1 MRNYLYLLVTGFLC
15 LITVHVSAQEF
26 TVKGVISKK
35 VTNERVGQ
43 VFVKDLN
50 TKTLILSDDVGWFSI
65 KTRVGDTLLF
75 SRDDYTPQ
83 KVVVLNNSDMPV
95 YMQPIIK
102 LDEVK
107 VVGQTKRQEINQ
119 VLSDYK
125 KQGTYYNGKPPALSF
140 LSNPVTGLYELLGTT
155 PNRARRFAQNA
166 QSELEQAEIH
176 KHYNIPFVKQYTG
189 LATDSLAR
197 KFMNYYTPTYKDI
210 KAWTDYDLI
219 KHTIRAYEY
228 YKNSSDKEKLEK
240 LNSPTFIVPD
250 STVKLGEGPVE
261 LKKEKKLPL

>member
-1 MRNYLYLLVTGFLC
+1 MRNCLYLFIMGILC
-15 LITVHVSAQEF
+15 LVTVHVSAQEV

-35 VTNERVGQ
+35 VTNERIGQ

-75 SRDDYTPQ
+75 SKDDYTPQ
-83 KVVVLNNSDMPV
+83 KIMVLNNSDMPV
-95 YMQPIIK
+95 YMQPVIK
-102 LDEVK
+102 LDEVHI
-107 VVGQTKRQEINQ
+107 VGQTKRQEINQ
-119 VLSDYK
+119 ILGDYK
-125 KQGTYYNGKPPALSF
+125 KQGTYYNGKPPVLSF
-140 LSNPVTGLYELLGTT
+140 LSNPVGGLYELLGKT

-166 QSELEQAEIH
+166 QAEIEQAEVSR
-176 KHYNIPFVKQYTG
+176 HYNTIFVKQYTG

-197 KFMNYYTPTYKDI
+197 KFMNYYTPSYKDI

-228 YKNSSDKEKLEK
+228 YKNSTEKEKLER
-240 LNSPTFIVPD
+240 LNSPTFIIQD
-250 STVKLGEGPVE
+250 TTVKLGEGPVQ
-261 LKKEKKLPL
+261 LKKEKQPPL